1 MGPAKEEMF
10 AKREERRVEPK
21 SQPGKA
27 SGSHLCLEGDDG
39 HFLSVH
45 LPLRTS
51 PREKKKKQKIQF
63 LIKAAG
69 EAPGR
74 GERPLLPSSAEVG
87 DARLLKIITGTRL
100 LSISTPLLTD

>member
-51 PREKKKKQKIQF
+51 PREKKKNQKIQF

-87 DARLLKIITGTRL
+87 DFF
-100 LSISTPLLTD
+100 LSFF